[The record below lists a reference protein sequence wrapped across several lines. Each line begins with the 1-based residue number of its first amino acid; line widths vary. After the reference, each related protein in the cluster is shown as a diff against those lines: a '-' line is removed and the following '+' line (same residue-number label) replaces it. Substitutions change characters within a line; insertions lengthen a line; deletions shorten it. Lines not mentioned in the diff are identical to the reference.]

1 MLRTSLKQGCPSF
14 MISQFTESAYID
26 FLVASP
32 RVYSCTEAAR
42 VQPEGGHL
50 VAHDRINR
58 FLYRQQGTPEMHWQE
73 AQSQVTRTRGI
84 LVLDDS
90 TLDKPYAHRIELVY
104 RQWSGKHHRVVQGI
118 NLITLL
124 WSDGDRHV
132 PVDWR
137 VYDKPHDHA
146 TKNDHFTTMVQ
157 TAHARGFTPECVAF
171 DSWYASLA
179 NLKQVGRYQW
189 IWLTRFKSNRL
200 VNPDDTGNRA
210 IGAIDLPAEGR
221 VVHLKGYGFIKVF
234 KRVAPDGDIEY
245 WATNDLSMP
254 ELQRLQYAQYANTI
268 EQYHRGIKQFCGI
281 ERCQVRGARAQRA
294 HIGLALRAFLRIE
307 SYCFHTGI
315 SWFTAKFQIIRNAVR
330 SYLAQPKYFLFGSA

>member
-1 MLRTSLKQGCPSF
+1 
-14 MISQFTESAYID
+14 MISTFTELSYID

-42 VQPEGGHL
+42 VQPEGAFMA
-50 VAHDRINR
+50 AHDSINR
-58 FLYRQQGTPEMHWQE
+58 FLYRVQSPPEKHWQE
-73 AQSQVTRTRGI
+73 AQTQVVRTRGI

-90 TLDKPYAHRIELVY
+90 LLDKPYARQIALVY

-118 NLITLL
+118 DLISLL

-146 TKNDHFTTMVQ
+146 TKNDHFVSMIA

-171 DSWYASLA
+171 DSWYASLT
-179 NLKQVGRYQW
+179 NLKRVRDYQW

-210 IGAIDLPAEGR
+210 ISTLDLPEEGQ

-234 KRVAPDGDIEY
+234 KRAAPNGDSEY
-245 WATNDLSMP
+245 WATNDLQMN
-254 ELQRLQYAQYANTI
+254 ELTRLKYAQYANTI

-281 ERCQVRGARAQRA
+281 ERCQVRGARAQRT

-307 SYCFHTGI
+307 SYCFHVGI
-315 SWFTAKFQIIRNAVR
+315 SWFTAKFQIIRGAVR
-330 SYLAQPKYFLFGSA
+330 NYLAQPEYFLSGSA